1 MNSWLA
7 VAIGGAA
14 GSVARYAVVLGA
26 GHWLGTGFPFGTMIV
41 NVAGSF
47 VMGALAEI
55 FALWWGNA
63 LRPLLMIGFLGG
75 FTTFSS
81 FSLDAVALFE
91 RGAVG
96 AAAIYVLGSVI
107 LAIGGLLAGLWVVRI
122 LA

>member
-1 MNSWLA
+1 MNGWLA

-26 GHWLGTGFPFGTMIV
+26 GHWFGTAFPFGTVIV
-41 NVAGSF
+41 NVVGSF
-47 VMGALAEI
+47 MMGALAEV

-63 LRPLLMIGFLGG
+63 LRPLMMIGFLGG

-96 AAAIYVLGSVI
+96 AAALYVLASVA
-107 LAIGGLLAGLWVVRI
+107 LSIGGLLAGLWIVRS